1 MKRTYNDKIS
11 LKANESLARR
21 AQKVQME
28 KRLIVVIGIIVIS
41 LGILLGS
48 SISAFAS
55 AREKVRIHKYYT
67 SIQLR
72 QGDSLWELAGEYAST
87 DQSEQ
92 EFIDEVCEVNGI
104 SESNILHSGQYLVVP
119 YYSDVEQ

>member
-11 LKANESLARR
+11 LKANESLTRR

-28 KRLIVVIGIIVIS
+28 KRLIVVISIIVVS

-55 AREKVRIHKYYT
+55 AWEKAQLHKYYT
-67 SIQLR
+67 SVQLR
-72 QGDSLWELAGEYAST
+72 QGDSLWKLAGEYAST

-104 SESNILHSGQYLVVP
+104 SESNTLHSGQYLVVP
-119 YYSDVEQ
+119 YYSETEK

>member
-55 AREKVRIHKYYT
+55 AREKARIHKYYT

-72 QGDSLWELAGEYAST
+72 QGDSLWELAGDYAST

-104 SESNILHSGQYLVVP
+104 SESNILHSGQYVVVP

>member
-41 LGILLGS
+41 LGIL
-48 SISAFAS
+48 F
-55 AREKVRIHKYYT
+55 RK
-67 SIQLR
+67 
-72 QGDSLWELAGEYAST
+72 
-87 DQSEQ
+87 
-92 EFIDEVCEVNGI
+92 
-104 SESNILHSGQYLVVP
+104 
-119 YYSDVEQ
+119 

>member
-55 AREKVRIHKYYT
+55 AREKARIHKYYT

-72 QGDSLWELAGEYAST
+72 QGDSLCKIGRAH
-87 DQSEQ
+87 
-92 EFIDEVCEVNGI
+92 V
-104 SESNILHSGQYLVVP
+104 
-119 YYSDVEQ
+119 

>member
-11 LKANESLARR
+11 LKTNESLARR

-55 AREKVRIHKYYT
+55 AREKARIHKYYT

>member
-11 LKANESLARR
+11 LKANESLTRR

-28 KRLIVVIGIIVIS
+28 KRLIVVISIIVVS

-55 AREKVRIHKYYT
+55 AREKAQLHKYYT
-67 SIQLR
+67 NVQLR
-72 QGDSLWELAGEYAST
+72 QGDSLWKLAGEYAST

-104 SESNILHSGQYLVVP
+104 SESNTLQSGQYLVVP
-119 YYSDVEQ
+119 YYSETEK

>member
-28 KRLIVVIGIIVIS
+28 KRLIVVICIIVIS

-55 AREKVRIHKYYT
+55 AREKARIHKYYT